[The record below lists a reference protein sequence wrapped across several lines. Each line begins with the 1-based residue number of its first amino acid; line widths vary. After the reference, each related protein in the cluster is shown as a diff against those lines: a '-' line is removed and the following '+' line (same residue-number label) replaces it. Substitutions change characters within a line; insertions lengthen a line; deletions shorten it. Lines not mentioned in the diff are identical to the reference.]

1 MTSWGSDATSSTKDP
16 ATVGTIECSF
26 TTPAPSNNGRDNSPA
41 APPNTSLTARR
52 PAPSESQ
59 KHATPAT
66 PPSSPRPSSSAGSTE
81 QTTSIQETQEE
92 RLNTALTTSSESTT
106 LSDSLMTSTLKDQGG
121 TSRSTTS
128 SSMATSAYTSK
139 QNQSVPTT
147 ASLPSSSIVSGLESL
162 VSTDSP
168 ESAMTTSPI
177 DLNTPGND
185 VTLLESM
192 TTTVSQKSA
201 PTVSLATLN
210 EITDG
215 KESLFVTT
223 RALTHTTSPTMTTLE
238 ITVPRANVSETQEG
252 VTVAASPTPTTA
264 HTMSTLSERHHN
276 TTTQTPSHPEESAP
290 SADTATAQS
299 PEPSVAHSAALI
311 PSSSVTTKSSAM
323 TGASQ
328 ASPKHTQSSGPQA
341 GVCALDEYPAD
352 TGGCM
357 CNDSYYAHSE
367 LSRVLVALHC
377 QPQKIEVILSSCFLK
392 TRRWILE
399 EGAFSRCSS
408 VSKIAEGRSVQV
420 FTMEKKDGTC
430 GLHLSTNNS
439 HALYSLEVQL
449 LKVLPDSVSND
460 STVLSFKCMYPLV
473 FVVRVS
479 FLSLSRYI
487 TIHVPGTGDTI
498 VILAIFTDSAFSSP
512 LENRPAPLG
521 KPLYVVLRAT
531 SSDPDRFAL
540 VANEVFASTNISRTG
555 AAKATY
561 YFVKKSCPVSN
572 RLLRG
577 VQANGASL
585 EVKLAFN
592 LFRFSTSDTVYLHG
606 RVTLCDKRAGR
617 QCQPTCSQKSPPKS
631 RAWKIP
637 AREGLES
644 GAGWMVFGPIRLGG
658 NEIIWGPP

>member
-1 MTSWGSDATSSTKDP
+1 
-16 ATVGTIECSF
+16 
-26 TTPAPSNNGRDNSPA
+26 RDNSPA

-81 QTTSIQETQEE
+81 QTTSIQETQE
-92 RLNTALTTSSESTT
+92 
-106 LSDSLMTSTLKDQGG
+106 DQGG

-185 VTLLESM
+185 VTSLESM

-473 FVVRVS
+473 VNVSQAHPHPVVS
-479 FLSLSRYI
+479 FPYI

-498 VILAIFTDSAFSSP
+498 VILAIFTDSASSSP

-644 GAGWMVFGPIRLGG
+644 GAGWMVFGPIRLGEPSVSSSRSSTG
-658 NEIIWGPP
+658 SWMAIFLLMVIGWMLG

>member
-1 MTSWGSDATSSTKDP
+1 MTNWGSDTTSSTKDP
-16 ATVGTIECSF
+16 ATVGTIECSS
-26 TTPAPSNNGRDNSPA
+26 TTLAPSNNGRDNSPA
-41 APPNTSLTARR
+41 LPPDASLTTGR

-59 KHATPAT
+59 RHATPTT
-66 PPSSPRPSSSAGSTE
+66 PPSSPRASSSAGSTE
-81 QTTSIQETQEE
+81 QTTSIQETRGE
-92 RLNTALTTSSESTT
+92 RLNTPVTTSSEGIM
-106 LSDSLMTSTLKDQGG
+106 LSDSVVTSTLKDQGG
-121 TSRSTTS
+121 TSRSIGS
-128 SSMATSAYTSK
+128 SSTATSANTSK
-139 QNQSVPTT
+139 QNQSALAT
-147 ASLPSSSIVSGLESL
+147 ASLPSSSIVSGLESSA
-162 VSTDSP
+162 STDSP
-168 ESAMTTSPI
+168 ESAVTPVSTA
-177 DLNTPGND
+177 LNTPGND
-185 VTLLESM
+185 VTSLESM
-192 TTTVSQKSA
+192 TTTSSQKSA
-201 PTVSLATLN
+201 PAVSPATLN

-215 KESLFVTT
+215 KESLSVTT
-223 RALTHTTSPTMTTLE
+223 RALTHTTSPTVTALG
-238 ITVPRANVSETQEG
+238 ITVLGTNMSETQEG
-252 VTVAASPTPTTA
+252 VTVAAPPTPTTA
-264 HTMSTLSERHHN
+264 PTMNTLSERRYD

-290 SADTATAQS
+290 GADTATAQS
-299 PEPSVAHSAALI
+299 SEPSVAHSAALI
-311 PSSSVTTKSSAM
+311 PSSSVTTKSPAM

-341 GVCALDEYPAD
+341 GFCALDEYPAD

-377 QPQKIEVILSSCFLK
+377 QPQKIAVVLSSCFLK
-392 TRRWILE
+392 TRHWILE

-408 VSKIAEGRSVQV
+408 VSKIEEGRSVQV
-420 FTMEKKDGTC
+420 FTMERKDGTC
-430 GLHLSTNNS
+430 GLRLSTNNS

-449 LKVLPDSVSND
+449 LKVPSDSISND
-460 STVLSFKCMYPLV
+460 SIILSIKCVYPLG

-487 TIHVPGTGDTI
+487 TIRVLGCGDTI
-498 VILAIFTDSAFSSP
+498 VILGIFTDSELSSP

-561 YFVKKSCPVSN
+561 HFVKESCPVSN

-592 LFRFSTSDTVYLHG
+592 LFRFSSSDTLYLHG

-617 QCQPTCSQKSPPKS
+617 QCQPVT
-631 RAWKIP
+631 WKIP
-637 AREGLES
+637 ARKDLES
-644 GAGWMVFGPIRLGG
+644 GTGWMVFGPIRLCG
-658 NEIIWGPP
+658 N